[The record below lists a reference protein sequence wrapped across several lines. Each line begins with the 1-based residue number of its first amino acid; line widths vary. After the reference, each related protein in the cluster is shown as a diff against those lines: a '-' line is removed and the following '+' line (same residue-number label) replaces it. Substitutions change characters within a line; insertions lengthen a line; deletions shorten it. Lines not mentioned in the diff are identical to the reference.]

1 MVINGGATVVIEND
15 IPANN
20 SATLSGIV
28 FEDGL
33 TGLSTGIGGGAT
45 SVQFT
50 NAQLSGLVNVGADE
64 PLTVKLNAA
73 IDNVNTGLDSKG
85 ADIFFDYVDAT
96 HVNGVADGRTVFT
109 IVESPAGTFTFTL
122 LDQIDH
128 TPLNIGGGD
137 NETISL
143 GLANVF
149 TATDFDGDQIVID
162 AGASIT
168 INNDV
173 PVANF
178 LTKSIVANAGVDTN
192 LMVIMD
198 ISGSMDEPS
207 GMEGLDKLQA
217 AIASV
222 KELIEQYDA
231 LGQVKVR
238 IVTFSTNADD
248 AGDVWMTVDQARA
261 FLNNLLDNDG
271 LTNYDAA
278 LDAAIAAYP
287 RGSTERPPERSS
299 AGRTCSYFLSDG
311 NPNQPEGD
319 AGINGAEETTWINF
333 LKANDIN
340 SFALGFGEPGD
351 VNQSAI
357 DPIAYNGKAETNSNG
372 QVITDLNLLTATLV
386 STITPPVN
394 GNVKTDGGNG
404 IGADEPGFVS
414 QVTFGGNIVR
424 VQRHE
429 QHHADDRFPGVRRQ
443 RWGHDPHLLDAER
456 NAADQH
462 EHGRLHLCPAGRRG
476 RQRSVRLH
484 LDRLRRRQRQ
494 QHPADH
500 CLGDRHRPN
509 RPGRHHHRRQRRQFW
524 QREHCRA
531 GRGVV
536 VERQR
541 CEW

>member
-1 MVINGGATVVIEND
+1 MANAEDEVNFSVKVTVNDTTGGTDSALLNIQVEDDQPINNDVTISKTVVEDGLPTGNGGGVTTAVFTAAQLATLVSAGADTPLSIKLNSGIDNVDSGLDLKGFNIVYDVISATQVNGVADGRTVFTIIESPAGTFTFTLLDQVDHTPLASGVGDAEAISLSLAGVFTATDFDKDSVVINGGATVVIEND
-15 IPANN
+15 IPENN

-278 LDAAIAAYP
+278 LDAAIAVYP

-299 AGRTCSYFLSDG
+299 AGRTCRTSCPTAIRTSRK
-311 NPNQPEGD
+311 
-319 AGINGAEETTWINF
+319 ETPASTAP
-333 LKANDIN
+333 KRP
-340 SFALGFGEPGD
+340 PG
-351 VNQSAI
+351 
-357 DPIAYNGKAETNSNG
+357 
-372 QVITDLNLLTATLV
+372 
-386 STITPPVN
+386 ST
-394 GNVKTDGGNG
+394 
-404 IGADEPGFVS
+404 S
-414 QVTFGGNIVR
+414 
-424 VQRHE
+424 
-429 QHHADDRFPGVRRQ
+429 
-443 RWGHDPHLLDAER
+443 
-456 NAADQH
+456 
-462 EHGRLHLCPAGRRG
+462 
-476 RQRSVRLH
+476 
-484 LDRLRRRQRQ
+484 
-494 QHPADH
+494 
-500 CLGDRHRPN
+500 
-509 RPGRHHHRRQRRQFW
+509 
-524 QREHCRA
+524 
-531 GRGVV
+531 
-536 VERQR
+536 
-541 CEW
+541 